1 MMYLLDTNVLSE
13 LRRRDRI
20 DPRVAAWADAVEQD
34 ALYLSVVTILEVEL
48 GILAVE
54 RRDPAQAA
62 LLRRWLED
70 RVLPAFDARILP
82 IDTAVARACA
92 RLHVPDR
99 RAERDAMIGAT
110 ALTHRMTVVTRNVGD
125 FEPMRVGVMNPW
137 DWPGRG

>member
-1 MMYLLDTNVLSE
+1 MYLLDTNVLSE

-20 DPRVAAWADAVEQD
+20 DPRVAAWADTVEQD

>member
-1 MMYLLDTNVLSE
+1 MYLLDTHVLSE

>member
-1 MMYLLDTNVLSE
+1 MYLLDTNVLSE

-20 DPRVAAWADAVEQD
+20 DPRVAAWADTVEQD

-110 ALTHRMTVVTRNVGD
+110 ALTHRMTVVTRNVVD
-125 FEPMRVGVMNPW
+125 FEPMRIGVMNPW

>member
-1 MMYLLDTNVLSE
+1 MYLLDTHVLSE

-20 DPRVAAWADAVEQD
+20 DPRVAAWADTVEQD

-70 RVLPAFDARILP
+70 RVLPDFDARILP

-110 ALTHRMTVVTRNVGD
+110 ALTHRMTVVTRNVVD
-125 FEPMRVGVMNPW
+125 FEPMRIGVMNPW

>member
-1 MMYLLDTNVLSE
+1 MYLLDTNVLSE

-110 ALTHRMTVVTRNVGD
+110 ALTHRMTVVTRNVVD
-125 FEPMRVGVMNPW
+125 FEPMRIGVMNPW

>member
-1 MMYLLDTNVLSE
+1 MYLLDTHVLSE

-20 DPRVAAWADAVEQD
+20 DPRVAAWADTVEQD

-110 ALTHRMTVVTRNVGD
+110 ALTHRMTVVTRNVVD
-125 FEPMRVGVMNPW
+125 FEPMRIGVMNPW

>member
-1 MMYLLDTNVLSE
+1 MYLLDTNVLSE

>member
-1 MMYLLDTNVLSE
+1 MYLLDTHVLSE

-20 DPRVAAWADAVEQD
+20 DPRVAAWADTVEQD

-110 ALTHRMTVVTRNVGD
+110 ALTHRMTVVTRNVVD
-125 FEPMRVGVMNPW
+125 FEPMRKI
-137 DWPGRG
+137 GRAHV

>member
-1 MMYLLDTNVLSE
+1 MYLLDTHVLSE

-20 DPRVAAWADAVEQD
+20 DPRVAAWADTVEQD

>member
-1 MMYLLDTNVLSE
+1 M
-13 LRRRDRI
+13 
-20 DPRVAAWADAVEQD
+20 
-34 ALYLSVVTILEVEL
+34 
-48 GILAVE
+48 
-54 RRDPAQAA
+54 
-62 LLRRWLED
+62 RRWLED

-110 ALTHRMTVVTRNVGD
+110 ALTHRMTVVTRNVVD
-125 FEPMRVGVMNPW
+125 FEPMRIGVMNPW